1 MLSNHCTM
9 YFIVLSQTP
18 SSCVQSLGYLEG
30 LGSFLVWFWWMNL
43 GLSSEIILFEFDPTL
58 FYICK

>member
-1 MLSNHCTM
+1 MCSEFGIFGRIGQFFSL
-9 YFIVLSQTP
+9 VLVDGWFR
-18 SSCVQSLGYLEG
+18 SSV
-30 LGSFLVWFWWMNL
+30 MNL